1 MNKFSLLLS
10 HTKTK
15 QYKINF
21 AICFLLSVIMNVS
34 ATDFRNIPVIDI
46 SALVQKSDDTN
57 MAGDDGVREVVREL
71 DKACRQIGFFY
82 VKGHGIPIPLFNEVR
97 DMSHKFFEL
106 PHEEKLKIKISTA
119 TGYRGY
125 QEVGENFTNG
135 VRDMQEAIDCY
146 REYKQG
152 MYGKMGKQ
160 MEGSNLW
167 PSDPQH
173 FKLVMEEYIGLCT
186 KLSKTIMRGIA
197 LALTGTANALE
208 GDIAGDPFWSIRMN
222 GYPGILNADGLN
234 MTKNNVGSGIHTDYG
249 ILTLLNQDE
258 NIEALQV
265 KNRFGEWI
273 WAPPIPGTF
282 MCNIGDML
290 KILSNG
296 LYESTPHQVINM
308 TPNYRVSVVYFY
320 EPNYDSTIQPLDICV
335 EKSGG
340 EKKFEAVVY
349 GDHLTAKVR
358 NTFKYED
365 GGNSTGLIVKKSM

>member
-21 AICFLLSVIMNVS
+21 AICFLFSVIMNVS

-46 SALVQKSDDTN
+46 SALVRKSDDTN

-82 VKGHGIPIPLFNEVR
+82 VKGHGIPIPLLNEVR

-106 PHEEKLKIKISTA
+106 PHEEKLKIKISAA
-119 TGYRGY
+119 TGYRP
-125 QEVGENFTNG
+125 
-135 VRDMQEAIDCY
+135 
-146 REYKQG
+146 
-152 MYGKMGKQ
+152 
-160 MEGSNLW
+160 SN
-167 PSDPQH
+167 PQH

-197 LALTGTANALE
+197 LALTGSANSLE

-222 GYPGILNADGLN
+222 GYPGISNANALNI
-234 MTKNNVGSGIHTDYG
+234 TKNHVGSGIHTDYG

-258 NIEALQV
+258 NINALQV
-265 KNRFGEWI
+265 KNRLGEWI

-296 LYESTPHQVINM
+296 LYESTPHQVTNM

-358 NTFKYED
+358 NTFKFED